1 MSDEPEL
8 FGKGDKQVKLRYTSN
23 FRKEAGYM
31 YFGFFRTRSD
41 LNCSMIESIRGEKN
55 KKTYTMGKLNGKR
68 IAILTED
75 GFEQV
80 ELTSPKDALK
90 NEGAQVDI
98 VSPQEKA
105 VRSKKGDDW
114 AEDYPVDTPL
124 SQARVDDYDGLL
136 IPGGVI
142 NPDKLR
148 TNERALS
155 FVREFFAAGKP
166 VAAIC
171 HGPQVLIDAE
181 VVEGRKLTSVAAIKK
196 DLINAKALWEDTQ
209 VVTDQGL
216 VTSRTP
222 DDLPAFNRKIVEEYA
237 EGKHSGQHV

>member
-1 MSDEPEL
+1 
-8 FGKGDKQVKLRYTSN
+8 
-23 FRKEAGYM
+23 
-31 YFGFFRTRSD
+31 
-41 LNCSMIESIRGEKN
+41 
-55 KKTYTMGKLNGKR
+55 MGKLNGKR

-98 VSPQEKA
+98 VSPREKV

-114 AEDYPVDTPL
+114 ADEYSVDMPL
-124 SQARVDDYDGLL
+124 NQARVDDYDGLL

-148 TNERALS
+148 TNKRALS
-155 FVREFFAAGKP
+155 FVRDFFQAGKP

-181 VVEGRKLTSVAAIKK
+181 VVEGRKLTSVAAIKR
-196 DLINAKALWEDTQ
+196 DLINAKAHWEDSQ

-222 DDLPAFNRKIVEEYA
+222 DDLPAFNQKIVEEYA

>member
-1 MSDEPEL
+1 
-8 FGKGDKQVKLRYTSN
+8 
-23 FRKEAGYM
+23 
-31 YFGFFRTRSD
+31 
-41 LNCSMIESIRGEKN
+41 
-55 KKTYTMGKLNGKR
+55 MGKLEGKR

-75 GFEQV
+75 GFEQI
-80 ELTSPKDALK
+80 ELTSPKEAL
-90 NEGAQVDI
+90 EEAGAQVDI
-98 VSPQEKA
+98 ISPKENT

-114 AEDYPVDTPL
+114 DQDYPVDINL
-124 SQARVDDYDGLL
+124 SEAQVTNYDGLL

-148 TNERALS
+148 VNDKALS
-155 FVREFFAAGKP
+155 FVREFFSAGKP

-181 VVEGRKLTSVAAIKK
+181 VVEGRKITSVAAIKK
-196 DLINAKALWEDTQ
+196 DLINAQALWEDSE

-222 DDLPAFNRKIVEEYA
+222 DDLPAFNRKIVEEFA
-237 EGKHSGQHV
+237 EGKHDAQHA

>member
-1 MSDEPEL
+1 MA
-8 FGKGDKQVKLRYTSN
+8 KLEGR
-23 FRKEAGYM
+23 
-31 YFGFFRTRSD
+31 
-41 LNCSMIESIRGEKN
+41 
-55 KKTYTMGKLNGKR
+55 R

-75 GFEQV
+75 GFEKI
-80 ELTSPKDALK
+80 ELTSPKEAL
-90 NEGAQVDI
+90 EEAGAQVDI
-98 VSPQEKA
+98 VSPQNEK

-114 AEDYPVDTPL
+114 DEDF
-124 SQARVDDYDGLL
+124 RVDIPLISANVENYDGLL

-148 TNERALS
+148 VNEDALT
-155 FVREFFAAGKP
+155 FVREFFSAGKP

-181 VVEGRKLTSVAAIKK
+181 VVEGRKITSVGAIKK
-196 DLINAKALWEDTQ
+196 DLINAKALWEDSE

-222 DDLPAFNRKIVEEYA
+222 EDLPAFKKKIIEEFA
-237 EGKHSGQHV
+237 EGIHKGQHI

>member
-1 MSDEPEL
+1 
-8 FGKGDKQVKLRYTSN
+8 
-23 FRKEAGYM
+23 
-31 YFGFFRTRSD
+31 
-41 LNCSMIESIRGEKN
+41 
-55 KKTYTMGKLNGKR
+55 
-68 IAILTED
+68 
-75 GFEQV
+75 
-80 ELTSPKDALK
+80 
-90 NEGAQVDI
+90 
-98 VSPQEKA
+98 
-105 VRSKKGDDW
+105 DDW

-136 IPGGVI
+136 IPGGVS

-171 HGPQVLIDAE
+171 HGPQVLIDA
-181 VVEGRKLTSVAAIKK
+181 VVLKDRKLTSVAAKKK
-196 DLINAKALWEDTQ
+196 DLNTVKALKEDTQ

-222 DDLPAFNRKIVEEYA
+222 D
-237 EGKHSGQHV
+237 